1 MDTKKN
7 KSDFRFN
14 NPRLIESIFLEN
26 LQYKNNFV
34 EASSIPFQFEKTIN
48 KIVELTNGQDCATT
62 VFLSVSTG
70 DEIKFDE
77 NTPYY
82 IRVTMKAD
90 FVWNKN
96 SIDKEEANNFLNVN
110 APALLLAYIR
120 PKIHEL
126 TVDADIPVQ
135 DIPFINFT
143 SDDE

>member
-26 LQYKNNFV
+26 LQYKNNLV
-34 EASSIPFQFEKTIN
+34 KASSIPFQFEKTIN
-48 KIVELTNGQDCATT
+48 KIVDLNDNKDCATT

-70 DEIKFDE
+70 DEIKFNEDI
-77 NTPYY
+77 PYY

-90 FVWNKN
+90 FMWNKN
-96 SIDKEEANNFLNVN
+96 DINKEEANNFLNVN
-110 APALLLAYIR
+110 APALLLSYIR